1 MLAAQNGKQLKE
13 VPVSGFLEK
22 ESPGFRQESE
32 SHV

>member
-13 VPVSGFLEK
+13 VPVCGFFEK